1 MLQYVYHAGQGLGL
15 IVQAGR
21 IQRWLQQMFNTERIH
36 VKSIIILLLLAA
48 LAAAV
53 LAACQGRR
61 PVSGDAGPEQVV
73 WEGWAVINNSY
84 VDSGSLDSER
94 VAGDIIV
101 GMLDATEKPHYPFLT
116 EMADYRARAPGSVPR
131 EFTDVWR
138 AWQVFRQKWPE
149 VDPAV
154 LADAAL
160 TSMMASLENDDQV
173 SSYLNAEDYQRSQE
187 DEREVSY
194 QGVGAVMSM
203 EDGRLTIVSL
213 MSDAPAERAGLQRND
228 VILEV
233 DGVPVG
239 GTEISEATSTI
250 RGPSGSRV
258 TFLIQRPEESDPR
271 EVSVTR
277 DTVNVPTVDMSL
289 LPSSVGYLYIQ
300 AFYDHTLDEVLDALE
315 LFNELETLGV
325 VLDLRSNQIGSLEL
339 ARDVADQFLTDGLFS
354 YQVDNEE
361 NRTEL
366 FLAQE
371 VQGVLDPEVK
381 LVILVN
387 QGTAEAAEALAG
399 ALQDSGRGVV
409 MGDPTRGRGSTNDY
423 FTLSNGGAL
432 LLPTSYWYTPS
443 GRAISEEGILP
454 DVSASLSQED
464 LIMNRDSQLQRA
476 YEYLDQSLPA
486 FR

>member
-1 MLQYVYHAGQGLGL
+1 
-15 IVQAGR
+15 
-21 IQRWLQQMFNTERIH
+21 MFNLRQFNF
-36 VKSIIILLLLAA
+36 KSILILSLPAILA
-48 LAAAV
+48 LVV
-53 LAACQGRR
+53 LAGCQGR
-61 PVSGDAGPEQVV
+61 PSASDGSNPEQVV
-73 WEGWAVINNSY
+73 WEGWTVIKDSY
-84 VDSGSLDSER
+84 VGSNSLDSER

-101 GMLDATEKPHYPFLT
+101 GMLDAAEKPHYPFLT
-116 EMADYRARAPGSVPR
+116 EMAEYRRRAPGSVPR

-138 AWQVFRQKWPE
+138 AWQVFRQTWPE

-160 TSMMASLENDDQV
+160 TSMMASLENDDAV

-187 DEREVSY
+187 EEREVSY

-203 EDGRLTIVSL
+203 EDGSLTVVSL

-233 DGVPVG
+233 DGALVSGKELP
-239 GTEISEATSTI
+239 EATANI

-258 TFLIQRPEESDPR
+258 TLLIQRPTETEPR

-277 DTVNVPTVDMSL
+277 GMVNVPTVDMSL

-315 LFNELETLGV
+315 TFNELETLGM
-325 VLDLRSNQIGSLEL
+325 VLDLRSNQTGSIEL
-339 ARDVADQFLTDGLFS
+339 ARDVAAQFLPDGLFS
-354 YQVDNEE
+354 YQMDSEE

-366 FLAQE
+366 HLADGTA
-371 VQGVLDPEVK
+371 GVLGEDVK
-381 LVILVN
+381 LVVLVN
-387 QGTAEAAEALAG
+387 EGTAEAAEALAG

-409 MGDPTRGRGSTNDY
+409 MGDPTRGRGSTNSY
-423 FTLSNGGAL
+423 VTLSNGGAL
-432 LLPTSYWYTPS
+432 HFPISYWYTPS
-443 GRAISEEGILP
+443 GRAINIEGIQP
-454 DVSASLSQED
+454 DFAASLTQED
-464 LIMNRDSQLQRA
+464 LIMNRDSQLARA

>member
-1 MLQYVYHAGQGLGL
+1 
-15 IVQAGR
+15 
-21 IQRWLQQMFNTERIH
+21 MFNLRQFNF
-36 VKSIIILLLLAA
+36 KSILILSLPAILA
-48 LAAAV
+48 LVV
-53 LAACQGRR
+53 LAGCQGR
-61 PVSGDAGPEQVV
+61 PSASDGSNPEQVV
-73 WEGWAVINNSY
+73 WEGWTVIKDSY
-84 VDSGSLDSER
+84 VGSNSLDSER

-101 GMLDATEKPHYPFLT
+101 GMLDAAEKPHYPFLT
-116 EMADYRARAPGSVPR
+116 EMAEYRRRPPGSVPR

-138 AWQVFRQKWPE
+138 AWQVFRQTWPE

-160 TSMMASLENDDQV
+160 TSMMASLENDDAV

-187 DEREVSY
+187 EEREVSY

-203 EDGRLTIVSL
+203 EDGSLTVVSL

-233 DGVPVG
+233 DGALVSGKELP
-239 GTEISEATSTI
+239 EATANI

-258 TFLIQRPEESDPR
+258 TLLIQRPTETEPR

-277 DTVNVPTVDMSL
+277 GMVNVPTVDMSL

-315 LFNELETLGV
+315 TFNELETLGM
-325 VLDLRSNQIGSLEL
+325 VLDLRSNQTGSIEL
-339 ARDVADQFLTDGLFS
+339 ARDVAAQFLPGGLFS
-354 YQVDNEE
+354 YQMDNQQ

-366 FLAQE
+366 HLADGTA
-371 VQGVLDPEVK
+371 GVLGEDVK
-381 LVILVN
+381 LVVLVN
-387 QGTAEAAEALAG
+387 EGTAEAAEALAG

-409 MGDPTRGRGSTNDY
+409 MGDPTRGRGSTNSY
-423 FTLSNGGAL
+423 VTLSNGGAL
-432 LLPTSYWYTPS
+432 HFPISYWYTPS
-443 GRAISEEGILP
+443 GRAINTEGIQP
-454 DVSASLSQED
+454 DFAASLTQED
-464 LIMNRDSQLQRA
+464 LIMNRDSQLARA

>member
-1 MLQYVYHAGQGLGL
+1 
-15 IVQAGR
+15 
-21 IQRWLQQMFNTERIH
+21 MFNLGQIH
-36 VKSIIILLLLAA
+36 VKSLITLAIVAA
-48 LAAAV
+48 LVVVV
-53 LAACQGRR
+53 LAGCQGRR
-61 PVSGDAGPEQVV
+61 GAAASSGPEQVV

-84 VDSGSLDSER
+84 VDSNSLDSEK

-101 GMLDATEKPHYPFLT
+101 GMLDATEKSHYPFLT
-116 EMADYRARAPGSVPR
+116 EMADYRRRAPSSVP
-131 EFTDVWR
+131 EGFSDVWR
-138 AWQVFRQKWPE
+138 AWQVYREKWPE

-160 TSMMASLENDDQV
+160 TSMMTSLAGADQV
-173 SSYLNAEDYQRSQE
+173 SSYLNAEDYLRSQE

-203 EDGRLTIVSL
+203 EDGKLTIVSL

-233 DGVPVG
+233 DGIPVG
-239 GTEISEATSTI
+239 DSEISEATSNI
-250 RGPSGSRV
+250 RGLSGTRV
-258 TFLIQRPEESDPR
+258 TFLIQRPTELEPR
-271 EVSVTR
+271 EVSITR
-277 DTVNVPTVDMSL
+277 GTVNVPTVDMSL

-315 LFNELETLGV
+315 LFNELETLGM
-325 VLDLRSNQIGSLEL
+325 VLDLRSNRIGSLEL

-354 YQVDNEE
+354 YQVDNRE

-366 FLAQE
+366 FLEQGID
-371 VQGVLDPEVK
+371 GVLDPEVK
-381 LVILVN
+381 LVVLVN
-387 QGTAEAAEALAG
+387 EGTAEAAEALAG

-409 MGDPTRGRGSTNDY
+409 MGDPTMGRGSTNDY

-432 LLPTSYWYTPS
+432 FLPTSYWYTPS
-443 GRAISEEGILP
+443 GTPISEQGILP
-454 DVSASLSQED
+454 DVAASLSQED